1 MPPPPFP
8 NPATTTESAH
18 KTSVMAPY
26 FDGGEVVAG
35 QVEDAEGGEAVQAVD
50 APDVVVG
57 KIEDAQIRQIV
68 KTLR

>member
-1 MPPPPFP
+1 
-8 NPATTTESAH
+8 
-18 KTSVMAPY
+18 MAPY